1 MKLNFHIYFAS
12 MCLLG
17 MANSVILDTSM
28 LLNKCSID
36 NVSGL
41 FYSVYNGLDHF
52 DSEII
57 SDQGKYHRTFKYFC
71 ITAHIPRFGT

>member
-1 MKLNFHIYFAS
+1 
-12 MCLLG
+12 MCLFG
-17 MANSVILDTSM
+17 MAKFVILDTSM

-41 FYSVYNGLDHF
+41 FYSVYNGMDHF

-57 SDQGKYHRTFKYFC
+57 LNQGKDHRTFKNFC
-71 ITAHIPRFGT
+71 ITAHSPRFGT